1 MANADD
7 LYLPRNT
14 DEAID
19 IAIGQMLK
27 ASANL
32 CLAADLSGE
41 ATAVDHFVNTAIHL
55 RDVANALKGDE
66 DFEISPDGAEVI
78 DFRTKRKIN

>member
-7 LYLPRNT
+7 LYLPKNT
-14 DEAID
+14 DEAIN
-19 IAIGQMLK
+19 IAISQVLK

-32 CLAADLSGE
+32 CLAADLAAE

-55 RDVANALKGDE
+55 RDIANALSGEDE
-66 DFEISPDGAEVI
+66 IEISSEGAEVF
-78 DFRTKRKIN
+78 DFSTRRRIN